1 MMIQIFSN
9 KKEETK
15 MVKCES
21 IGMIQ
26 VAKVNPV
33 LTKNTDVENYSFI
46 TVDGDLYVVMNE
58 LTGDKAG
65 ANGATI
71 KAGEFLNGYLVKAWD
86 SQKLVVDEE
95 HIKYAENK
103 SYADIVAGT
112 TLMGVD
118 ATSGKLEVISQ
129 APTSGIYFKVTDKV
143 SLCGKAVK
151 VKVIVVDETAAE

>member
-58 LTGDKAG
+58 ITGDKAG
-65 ANGATI
+65 SASATI

-86 SQKLVVDEE
+86 TQKLVVDEK

-118 ATSGKLEVISQ
+118 ASTGKLEVINA
-129 APTSGIYFKVTDKV
+129 APSSGVYFKVTDKV
-143 SLCGKAVK
+143 VLTEKAVK
-151 VKVIVVDETAAE
+151 VKVIVVDETAE